1 MCGIFCIN
9 STKKVIERVIQG
21 LQFLEYRGY
30 DSSGIASI
38 NKNKFTIIKSL
49 GQVSN
54 LSKKI
59 NNIENDA
66 NIAIGHTRW
75 ATHGKV
81 NLINTH
87 PISYNNISVVHN
99 GIIENYQAIKTKLVK
114 LNYKFHSD
122 TDTEVIIHL
131 IQYYI
136 DLKFDYLNAFQQT
149 IKNIKG
155 NYAIATIF
163 SNDENYI
170 FCAKNGSPLLIGCC
184 SNSYY
189 VSSDVD
195 ALGFFANKVMYL
207 KDGETAIIGKNSL
220 RVTGS
225 NDLQLMSRFNS
236 IAKRDFK
243 NNLQGFPNFMLKEIN
258 EQPKILKKI
267 INGMSINQNNSHISN
282 IRWSNIKKISIVS
295 CGSSYNAGFLGKYWF
310 ENYARIP
317 VDIEFASEF
326 SSRNI
331 IYDQDVIYIF
341 ISQSGETLDTLT
353 ALKKTIQNKV
363 TTIGIINNLNS
374 AMSHL
379 VDYVI
384 LTEAGSEFSVAATKT
399 FTAQLMQLL
408 NLALIVSMERNL
420 ISKSIYKQLLKN
432 ITNNLIDFSNLLN
445 IDSHI
450 LKITTLISNSN
461 NIFFIGRNDMYPI
474 CLEGALKLKEL
485 SYLPVFASSAGELKH
500 GSIAL
505 INVKSLV
512 IALAPQNK
520 MYYKMLANIEEVKAR
535 GARVIVLT
543 DSKENLDVEYLLN
556 IPKCSEIF
564 TPLLYTIPIQLF
576 AYQVAFSLGNNVDR
590 PRNLAKS
597 VTVE

>member
-1 MCGIFCIN
+1 MCGIFCVN
-9 STKKVIERVIQG
+9 SIKKIKNRVVQG

-30 DSSGIASI
+30 DSAGVAFIDQD
-38 NKNKFTIIKSL
+38 KFTIIKSL

-54 LSKKI
+54 LNKKVK
-59 NNIENDA
+59 NIDNDG

-81 NLINTH
+81 ELINTH
-87 PISYNNISVVHN
+87 PISYNNIAVVHN
-99 GIIENYQAIKTKLVK
+99 GIIENYQAIKNKLVK
-114 LNYKFHSD
+114 LNYKFHSN

-136 DLKFDYLNAFQQT
+136 DLKFNYLDAFQKT
-149 IKNIKG
+149 IKSIKG

-163 SNDENYI
+163 SDNEDYI
-170 FCAKNGSPLLIGCC
+170 FCAKNGSPLSIGYCDDG
-184 SNSYY
+184 YY
-189 VSSDVD
+189 ASSDVN
-195 ALGFFANKVMYL
+195 ALGFFVNKVIYL
-207 KDGETAIIGKNSL
+207 EDREIAIIGKDNL
-220 RVTGS
+220 EILEN
-225 NDLQLMSRFNS
+225 NDLQVTSRFQN
-236 IAKRDFK
+236 IAKKDFE
-243 NNLQGFPNFMLKEIN
+243 NNLQGFPNFILKEIN
-258 EQPKILKKI
+258 EQPKILKNLIQNI
-267 INGMSINQNNSHISN
+267 IVNKNNSDISH
-282 IRWSNIKKISIVS
+282 IRWNNIKKISIVS

-310 ENYARIP
+310 EDYARIP
-317 VDIEFASEF
+317 VDVEFASEF

-374 AMSHL
+374 AISHL

-408 NLALIVSMERNL
+408 NLVLIVSMEKNL
-420 ISKSIYKQLLKN
+420 ISKSLYNQLLSN
-432 ITNNLIDFSNLLN
+432 ISNDLTNLKTLLT

-450 LKITTLISNSN
+450 LKMTKLISNSDN
-461 NIFFIGRNDMYPI
+461 TFFIGRNYMYPI

-505 INVKSLV
+505 INTRSLV

-520 MYYKMLANIEEVKAR
+520 MYYKMIANIEEVKAR
-535 GARVIVLT
+535 GAQVIVLT
-543 DSKENLDVEYLLN
+543 DSQESIDVEYLWRL
-556 IPKCSEIF
+556 PKCSEIF
-564 TPLLYTIPIQLF
+564 TPLFYTIPLQLF
-576 AYQVAFSLGNNVDR
+576 AYQVAFNLGNNVDR